1 LRRESNEEDD
11 MTATTAERPA
21 TAQPAA
27 PDARPAPRGAV
38 SGERRRVGHTTEAPP
53 VERTGD
59 VATIDCGGVYYR
71 AVNEAV
77 RAAVEDG
84 ATTVRLENVNGQ
96 RYIGTGLRGEA
107 LRIEVRGTPGQAV
120 AMFMDGP
127 TVEIFG
133 NAQDGVGNTMNS
145 GRVIVHGGVGDVL
158 GYGMRRGHL
167 LVRGDAG
174 YRAGIHMKAGE
185 GGGPA
190 VVCGG
195 KARDFFG
202 EYMAG
207 GLLVLLGVDS
217 RVDGPIVGGHL
228 GAGMHGGEIYIRGEV
243 LPWQCGGEV
252 RMAPATEA
260 ETEALRPL
268 LAEYCAAFGT
278 DLAALFAEPFTR
290 IAPAGSRPYARLYTY
305 L

>member
-1 LRRESNEEDD
+1 MNEEDD
-11 MTATTAERPA
+11 MLATTPERPA
-21 TAQPAA
+21 AA
-27 PDARPAPRGAV
+27 KRPSGHTPDAPAVARD
-38 SGERRRVGHTTEAPP
+38 
-53 VERTGD
+53 GD
-59 VATIDCGGVYYR
+59 VATIDCQGVYYR
-71 AVNEAV
+71 TVNEAV
-77 RAAVEDG
+77 RAAVQDG
-84 ATTVRLENVNGQ
+84 ATTVRLVNVNGQ

-107 LRIEVRGTPGQAV
+107 LRIEVQGTPGQAV

-145 GRVIVHGGVGDVL
+145 GRVIVHGSAGDVL
-158 GYGMRRGHL
+158 GYGMRRGR
-167 LVRGDAG
+167 VFVESDAG
-174 YRAGIHMKAGE
+174 YRAGIHMKASE
-185 GGGPA
+185 GAGPA

-207 GLLVLLGVDS
+207 GTLVLLGVNS
-217 RVDGPIVGGHL
+217 RVEGPIVGGHL
-228 GAGMHGGEIYIRGEV
+228 GAGMHGGEIYVRGEV

-252 RMAPATEA
+252 RVAPATEA
-260 ETEALRPL
+260 ETQSLTPL
-268 LAEYCAAFGT
+268 LQEFCDAFGT
-278 DLAALFAEPFTR
+278 SLADLLAEPFTR

>member
-1 LRRESNEEDD
+1 
-11 MTATTAERPA
+11 MIATTPAKRPF
-21 TAQPAA
+21 
-27 PDARPAPRGAV
+27 
-38 SGERRRVGHTTEAPP
+38 GHTTETPP
-53 VERTGD
+53 IERDGD
-59 VATIDCGGVYYR
+59 VAAIDCQGVYYR

-77 RAAVEDG
+77 RAAVLDG
-84 ATTVRLENVNGQ
+84 ATTVRLQNVNGQ

-107 LRIEVRGTPGQAV
+107 LRIEVQGTPGQAV

-145 GRVIVHGGVGDVL
+145 GRVIVHGSAGDVL
-158 GYGMRRGHL
+158 GYGMRRGRV
-167 LVRGDAG
+167 LVEGDAG
-174 YRAGIHMKAGE
+174 YRAGIHMKASE
-185 GGGPA
+185 GAGPA

-207 GLLVLLGVDS
+207 GTLVLLGVNS
-217 RVDGPIVGGHL
+217 RVEGPVVGGHL
-228 GAGMHGGEIYIRGEV
+228 GAGMHGGEIYVRGEV

-252 RMAPATEA
+252 RVAAATEA
-260 ETEALRPL
+260 ETQTLTPL
-268 LAEYCAAFGT
+268 LQEYCDAFGT
-278 DLAALFAEPFTR
+278 SLAELLAEPFTR